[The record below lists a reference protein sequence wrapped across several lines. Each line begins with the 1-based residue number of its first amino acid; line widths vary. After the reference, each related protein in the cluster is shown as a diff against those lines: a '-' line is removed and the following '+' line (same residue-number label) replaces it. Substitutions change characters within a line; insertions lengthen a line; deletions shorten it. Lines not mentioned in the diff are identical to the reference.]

1 MRTFW
6 TTADL
11 ERLGKSKRQ
20 ISGARSGGVLIPV
33 RKGHF
38 ASAVASTDVV
48 RCARVGGVATA
59 TTGARALGLWTPP
72 DGVPGSRIAR
82 DSFGRL
88 VKPPQRLQVAVAG
101 TAARLRDPD
110 DASQRLTPSPAVVVH
125 WTEPGALAGSMPT
138 RIASPVLVVQHAF
151 MSLPPERALAI
162 LDSALHQ
169 RFLRTADLHLI
180 AAGLPGHLRPVVLAA
195 DGKAESGTETIVR
208 FLLRLLGLRVEPQAE
223 IAGLGQVDLLV
234 EGRLIIECD
243 GREWHDDE
251 RAFEEDRRRDLVGAT
266 ARYRTLRFS
275 WYRVLFRWPEVEAA
289 VLSALAA
296 A

>member
-11 ERLGKSKRQ
+11 SRLGRSRRQ
-20 ISGARSGGVLIPV
+20 LSAARSGGALVPV

-38 ASAVASTDVV
+38 ASPRASTDVV

-59 TTGARALGLWTPP
+59 TTAARALGLWTPP
-72 DGVPGSRIAR
+72 DSVPGAATAR
-82 DSFGRL
+82 DAFGRL

-101 TAARLRDPD
+101 TAARLRNPD
-110 DASQRLTPSPAVVVH
+110 DASLRLVPSAAVVVH
-125 WTEPGALAGSMPT
+125 WTDPASLVDAMPS
-138 RIASPVLVVQHAF
+138 RIASPVLLVQHAF
-151 MSLPPERALAI
+151 LSLPPERALAI

-169 RFLRTADLHLI
+169 RFLRVADLHVI
-180 AAGLPGHLRPVVLAA
+180 AAGLPAHLRPVVFAA
-195 DGKAESGTETIVR
+195 DARAESGIETIVR
-208 FLLRLLGLRVEPQAE
+208 YLLRLLGLRVEPQVG
-223 IAGLGQVDLLV
+223 IAGLGSVDLLV

-251 RAFEEDRRRDLVGAT
+251 RAFEEDRRRDMVGAT
-266 ARYRTLRFS
+266 RRYRTLRFS
-275 WYRVLFRWPEVEAA
+275 WYQVLFRWDEVGAA
-289 VLSALAA
+289 VLNALAA